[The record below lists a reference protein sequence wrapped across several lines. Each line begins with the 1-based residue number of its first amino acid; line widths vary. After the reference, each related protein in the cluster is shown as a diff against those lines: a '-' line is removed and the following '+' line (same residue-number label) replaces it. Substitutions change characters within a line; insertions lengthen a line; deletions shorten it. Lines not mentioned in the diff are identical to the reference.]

1 LYFLQKPEKKMTS
14 KVPFDFG
21 FYSILT
27 APSRG
32 YDYIANLLVEN
43 EVAFLQLRMKNE
55 NKFKILKTAENIRK
69 ITQSSK
75 TIFIINDFLDIAK
88 DCGANG
94 VHLGQDD
101 AKPDEA
107 RAVLGNEAIIGLSTH
122 NINQTKAAQNEKID
136 YIGIGPVYATP
147 TKQIPDPVLGL
158 EKMKE
163 MVDNSS
169 LPSVCIGGID
179 FERIKAVLQGGG
191 HNFCAVRLLNESE
204 NPKEILSKIINE
216 YMKYR
221 IYK

>member
-1 LYFLQKPEKKMTS
+1 MTS

-27 APSRG
+27 APLRG
-32 YDYIANLLVEN
+32 YDYIANLLVEK

-55 NKFKILKTAENIRK
+55 TKFKILKTAENIRK
-69 ITQSSK
+69 ITQNSK
-75 TIFIINDFLDIAK
+75 TIFIINDFFDVAK

-136 YIGIGPVYATP
+136 YIGVGPVYATP

-163 MVDNSS
+163 MVDNSP

-179 FERIKAVLQGGG
+179 FERIKSVLQAGG

-204 NPKEILSKIINE
+204 NPKEILSKILNE

-221 IYK
+221 TL